1 MHIKFMAIKVFLR
14 NCMIVAE
21 IILDMC
27 HCNGIIWIVINILR
41 TYCLSILHM
50 FVLLFFVSY
59 VIWAYQIKRDKLDK
73 KVELGIFIGYS
84 SVSKAYRV
92 FQPHTRKI
100 LISRDVY
107 FMENEKWT

>member
-59 VIWAYQIKRDKLDK
+59 VIWAYQIIERMFWLTFGNCNL
-73 KVELGIFIGYS
+73 VVI
-84 SVSKAYRV
+84 
-92 FQPHTRKI
+92 
-100 LISRDVY
+100 
-107 FMENEKWT
+107 